1 MEPVATRVLHLLPEN
16 QVVFSLPLPAPHLP
30 SVGDSL
36 WGQRFPE
43 STSLSVEFP
52 LACLAELAPLNSGAS
67 LACSGGL
74 CAGLRR

>member
-1 MEPVATRVLHLLPEN
+1 MEPVGTRIPHLLPEN
-16 QVVFSLPLPAPHLP
+16 QVVFSLPLPASHLT

-43 STSLSVEFP
+43 STSLSVEFR
-52 LACLAELAPLNSGAS
+52 LACLAGLAPLNSGAS

-74 CAGLRR
+74 CAGPQR